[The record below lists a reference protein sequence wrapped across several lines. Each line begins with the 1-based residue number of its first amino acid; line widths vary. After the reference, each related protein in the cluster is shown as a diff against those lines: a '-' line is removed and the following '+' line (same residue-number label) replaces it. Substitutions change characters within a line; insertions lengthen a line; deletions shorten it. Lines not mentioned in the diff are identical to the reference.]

1 MNSRV
6 YMLLDI
12 LENKSA
18 HAMQM
23 LQTLKGV
30 IAADILEGHPNL
42 LVVIEASNRENLV
55 EKMMPVLNSLDRL
68 AEDVHLL
75 MSRESE
81 LLPHF
86 LDTGVMVAY
95 QRQSAN

>member
-30 IAADILEGHPNL
+30 IATDMLEGHPNL
-42 LVVIEASNRENLV
+42 LVIVEANDRQNLV
-55 EKMMPVLNSLDRL
+55 DKMMPVLDSLDRM

-75 MSRESE
+75 VSRESE

-86 LDTGVMVAY
+86 LNTGVMAAY
-95 QRQSAN
+95 QKQSVN

>member
-18 HAMQM
+18 HAMQI
-23 LQTLKGV
+23 LETLKGV
-30 IAADILEGHPNL
+30 IAADTLEGHPNL
-42 LVVIEASNRENLV
+42 LVVIEASNRQNLV
-55 EKMMPVLNSLDRL
+55 EKMMPVLDSLDRV

-86 LDTGVMVAY
+86 LDTGVMAAY
-95 QRQSAN
+95 QKQSVN

>member
-12 LENKSA
+12 LENKST
-18 HAMQM
+18 HAMQI

-30 IAADILEGHPNL
+30 IAADMLEGHPNL
-42 LVVIEASNRENLV
+42 LVIIEAGDRQNLV
-55 EKMMPVLNSLDRL
+55 EKMMPVLDSLDRV
-68 AEDVHLL
+68 AEDVHFL

-86 LDTGVMVAY
+86 VDTGVMVAY
-95 QRQSAN
+95 QKQSVN